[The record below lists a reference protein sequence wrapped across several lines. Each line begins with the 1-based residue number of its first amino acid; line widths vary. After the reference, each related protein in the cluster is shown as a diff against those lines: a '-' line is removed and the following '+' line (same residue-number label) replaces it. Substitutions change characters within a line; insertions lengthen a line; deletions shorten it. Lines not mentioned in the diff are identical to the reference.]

1 MRLNFASL
9 LLPAYAAAASIN
21 DNPPTSVLINQD
33 NPLVFQAVQ
42 VLREQRGLLHIKRH
56 LEALTSSHESRKL
69 KPDSTKSSKTKSSK
83 NDSKSSKA
91 QYGSCDTI
99 EAELEDIK
107 AKLADT
113 EAKLAALQ
121 EEMTQAQWLFVQ
133 AADKCVLDMSGDTP
147 TIESANFHGDTELF
161 TDRPLTY
168 ANTTS
173 TSSWFT
179 KFNELFNDGDG
190 WPNSAMTFVN
200 DDESVG
206 VVVTAFVNGYIKD
219 GEGNQKIYG
228 YDLNQSEEQKKVKSL
243 EEIMGGQDKVEFD
256 HCSFFIDEGLTI
268 PNPKWVF
275 D

>member
-21 DNPPTSVLINQD
+21 GNPTSVLINQD

-42 VLREQRGLLHIKRH
+42 ELREQRGLFRIKRH
-56 LEALTSSHESRKL
+56 LEALSSSHEARKL
-69 KPDSTKSSKTKSSK
+69 KPDSTKSSK

-99 EAELEDIK
+99 EAELTDIK
-107 AKLADT
+107 
-113 EAKLAALQ
+113 AKLAALQ

-133 AADKCVLDMSGDTP
+133 AADKCVLDISGDTP
-147 TIESANFHGDTELF
+147 TIESTHFHGDTEMF

-173 TSSWFT
+173 TQNWFT

-190 WPNSAMTFVN
+190 WPNTAMTFVN

-206 VVVTAFVNGYIKD
+206 VVMTAFVKGYIKKD
-219 GEGNQKIYG
+219 GEGNQTIYG
-228 YDLNQSEEQKKVKSL
+228 YNLNQSEEQAKVKSL
-243 EEIMGGQDKVEFD
+243 EDVMGGKDKVEFD
-256 HCSFFIDEGLTI
+256 HCSFFIDGKLAINYLAGEL
-268 PNPKWVF
+268 F
-275 D
+275 